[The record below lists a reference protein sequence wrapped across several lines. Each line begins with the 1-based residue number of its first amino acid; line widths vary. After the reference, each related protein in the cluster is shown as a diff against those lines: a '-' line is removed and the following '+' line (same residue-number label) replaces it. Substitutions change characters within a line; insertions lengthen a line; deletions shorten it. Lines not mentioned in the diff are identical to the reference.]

1 MRNYDK
7 ILMTGAQ
14 GTGKTTLLKALQNEP
29 EFDNWKFYTNV
40 VRTMVEE
47 EGITINKEGTSES
60 QKKIFDRYTQIMEDA
75 MKQPSISDRCIIDVN
90 AYTSWLFDN
99 CDPKDPE
106 YNNLAE
112 EDFKEKRQIVKRKY
126 EFPLLV
132 YLPITFRLQG
142 DGVRSEDEEYQKEI
156 DRKIKQIVDNYGI
169 PYISVSG
176 STEERVQ
183 QIKDAVFG
191 KKEN

>member
-1 MRNYDK
+1 
-7 ILMTGAQ
+7 MTGAQ

-29 EFDNWKFYTNV
+29 EFDNWKFYTDV
-40 VRTMVEE
+40 VRTMVKE
-47 EGITINKEGTSES
+47 EGITINEEGNSES
-60 QKKIFDRYTQIMEDA
+60 QKKIFDKYTQIMEDA
-75 MKQPSISDRCIIDVN
+75 MRQPTVSDRCIIDVN

-99 CDPKDPE
+99 CNPKDKD

-132 YLPITFRLQG
+132 YLPISFGLQG
-142 DGVRSEDEEYQKEI
+142 DEVRSEDEEYQKEI

-191 KKEN
+191 KKEG